1 MRPNSNSKKTRPTS
15 TSTARRLH
23 DKQATRLLLWSIL
36 ALVLVLATSFS
47 RNLAAQTLP
56 TPSKCHLERTD
67 LAKYK
72 CLALEGNADAKRATL
87 EAEAALERERAATAR
102 EAAAVQ
108 QRDLAIDQS
117 EATRT
122 ERDREAQSAAD
133 CKNRNLELEAK
144 VVPLLVENTLLA
156 AANRKLKQ
164 QRWILA
170 AIAGGIG
177 AGAGVFAVIWVTK

>member
-1 MRPNSNSKKTRPTS
+1 M
-15 TSTARRLH
+15 
-23 DKQATRLLLWSIL
+23 L
-36 ALVLVLATSFS
+36 AMSSS
-47 RNLAAQTLP
+47 RSLAAQTLP

-72 CLALEGNADAKRATL
+72 CLALEGNEDAKRATL

-102 EAAAVQ
+102 EEAAVQ
-108 QRDLAIDQS
+108 QRDLAIDAG
-117 EATRT
+117 ELTRT
-122 ERDREAQSAAD
+122 ERDHLAGELSAIQ
-133 CKNRNLELEAK
+133 NMNLALEAK
-144 VVPLLVENTLLA
+144 VAPLIVENTLLT